1 MIIVGSTYRI
11 DTELGIDVTDATSTT
26 FYIQYDGTSTVK
38 NTYPATVTSASTGAV
53 YADVPASDN
62 DEVGKF
68 RVWVKVIYPNDII
81 RKSAAELIEIYPEGT
96 IG

>member
-11 DTELGIDVTDATSTT
+11 DTELGIDVTNATSIT
-26 FYIQYDGTSTVK
+26 FYIQYDGNSTVK
-38 NTYPATVTSASTGAV
+38 NTYTATVTSASTGVV

-68 RVWVKVIYPNDII
+68 RVWAKVIYPNDII